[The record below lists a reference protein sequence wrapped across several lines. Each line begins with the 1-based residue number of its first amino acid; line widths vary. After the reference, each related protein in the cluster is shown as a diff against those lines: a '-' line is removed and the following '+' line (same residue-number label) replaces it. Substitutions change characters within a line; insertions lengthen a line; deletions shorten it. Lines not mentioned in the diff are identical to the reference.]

1 MVSKNLWINARI
13 RHESKKT
20 DGNGVLWHT
29 TVKSADCPMTLGLV
43 QIVAVAKAAS
53 MTRIAECKLDRNMFA
68 PNVAFR
74 MTFGQSPTAI
84 VAVAGNMK

>member
-1 MVSKNLWINARI
+1 
-13 RHESKKT
+13 
-20 DGNGVLWHT
+20 
-29 TVKSADCPMTLGLV
+29 MTLGLL